1 MAQEALEKF
10 EGENMK
16 ENSFKQIEIGSIPE
30 DWEVAKYISKLKE
43 LKPALRERFKV
54 SKIGIFGSFTRN
66 EQGKG
71 SDLDIL
77 VIFEESLGLKFFDL
91 VYFLEKELGRKV
103 DVVTPDAISPY
114 IKPYIEVIFI

>member
-1 MAQEALEKF
+1 
-10 EGENMK
+10 MK
-16 ENSFKQIEIGSIPE
+16 ENNFKKTEIGSIPE
-30 DWEVAKYISKLKE
+30 DWEVVKYISKLKE

-54 SKIGIFGSFTRN
+54 SKIGIFGSFARN
-66 EQGKG
+66 EQREG

-77 VIFEESLGLKFFDL
+77 VIFEESLGLKFFEL

>member
-1 MAQEALEKF
+1 MVRKMPQEAFEKF
-10 EGENMK
+10 KGENK

-30 DWEVAKYISKLKE
+30 DWEVAKYISKLKA

-54 SKIGIFGSFTRN
+54 SKIGIFGSFARN
-66 EQGKG
+66 EQREG

-91 VYFLEKELGRKV
+91 VFY
-103 DVVTPDAISPY
+103 
-114 IKPYIEVIFI
+114 

>member
-91 VYFLEKELGRKV
+91 VSFLEKELGRKV